1 MASLFKKYTDAA
13 KSVNLDK
20 FSNAAR
26 SWFMKNVNKLAVSRT
41 ALLKDDNTTKR
52 SRFMGGRMY
61 MFFYDPKLKKQ
72 LPYYD
77 RFPLAIMVGPA
88 PGGYYGINLHYLAP
102 RLRAILLDRLMD
114 YTTGQD
120 EKMRFKISYR
130 ILKATTKLRPFKPC
144 FKHYL
149 KKHVRS
155 QMVEVNSE
163 DWETAIFLPTEQ
175 FKGASKRK
183 VFGDSVEQI
192 I

>member
-1 MASLFKKYTDAA
+1 MQD
-13 KSVNLDK
+13 
-20 FSNAAR
+20 
-26 SWFMKNVNKLAVSRT
+26 NVKE
-41 ALLKDDNTTKR
+41 
-52 SRFMGGRMY
+52 
-61 MFFYDPKLKKQ
+61 

-114 YTTGQD
+114 FTTGKD

-130 ILKATTKLRPFKPC
+130 ILNAATKLRAFKPC

-155 QMVEVNSE
+155 QMVEVQPE
-163 DWETAIFLPTEQ
+163 HWETAIFLPTER
-175 FKGASKRK
+175 FKGASKTK
-183 VFGDSVEQI
+183 VFNDSVEQI

>member
-1 MASLFKKYTDAA
+1 MASLFKKYSDAA

-52 SRFMGGRMY
+52 TRFMGGRMY
-61 MFFYDPKLKKQ
+61 MFFYDPKLKKE

-130 ILKATTKLRPFKPC
+130 ILKSATKLRPFKPC

-149 KKHVRS
+149 TS
-155 QMVEVNSE
+155 QVEGQLSYIPPPE
-163 DWETAIFLPTEQ
+163 WEIATFLPAAQ
-175 FKGASKRK
+175 WQKGGQSQAYRDARK
-183 VFGDSVEQI
+183 MI
-192 I
+192 